1 MLSSQ
6 NSFTFSSI
14 STTLLTTVLSLFPA
28 DKGLPHRPRPASP
41 FSTDGSTV
49 GTHSLGHQRAPRP
62 TRKHKGPGTAPHRRD
77 ASADGELQSSFK

>member
-1 MLSSQ
+1 MSCFPLKIRLHSL
-6 NSFTFSSI
+6 TFRQ
-14 STTLLTTVLSLFPA
+14 LYGLTTVLSLFPA

-77 ASADGELQSSFK
+77 ASADGEL

>member
-1 MLSSQ
+1 MPCFPLKIRLHSLA
-6 NSFTFSSI
+6 FR
-14 STTLLTTVLSLFPA
+14 LHYGLTTILSLFPA

-77 ASADGELQSSFK
+77 ASADGEL